1 MNYSMIEDISI
12 LNSYIKTKEDIKKYY
27 EEGLFSSSQKFEN
40 FSFKKEILTNVVNIN
55 PQLKKRMSQ
64 MSLGVFYVMEE
75 GPGENLANN
84 EEIYLFSG
92 FAEIDTTDKIIKNI
106 VIDDMELVSPTLFH
120 NSVHN
125 TPLGY
130 YTIIKKKHNYCTTI
144 SDGLATNLSFINYI
158 KNKVLIDEKFV
169 VITGEETS
177 PFFELDQSVKL
188 NIVSSFISYRITPF
202 CEKGFKFVGIFDN
215 LEEIINSSM
224 FFDSKSLFVDKKY
237 FYELKN
243 KTDKKIYT
251 EYPLKQDNPS
261 GIIFRLALPFYLDIL
276 GNSLIIE
283 EIEGKFYLFEVKL

>member
-40 FSFKKEILTNVVNIN
+40 FSFIKEISTAVVNIN

-64 MSLGVFYVMEE
+64 MSLGVFYVIEE
-75 GPGENLANN
+75 GPGKNLANN